1 MRAGELGRSSR
12 VFAAL
17 SSPARLQILE
27 LLDKRQI
34 CVCELVPR
42 LRISQPTVS
51 YHVRLMADV
60 GLIRTRK
67 KGTKVYCRA
76 RRAVARRV
84 RALANVTRRAQR

>member
-1 MRAGELGRSSR
+1 M
-12 VFAAL
+12 
-17 SSPARLQILE
+17 
-27 LLDKRQI
+27 
-34 CVCELVPR
+34 
-42 LRISQPTVS
+42 RISQPTVS